1 MNVLCTFNL
10 RPLSTGLVKY
20 HKAKF
25 NLLVYRCDRPY
36 FSKRKKIFLKM
47 LAYSEYWLNNLYM
60 TGVKFK
66 PVSRIGENAGEKL
79 IA

>member
-1 MNVLCTFNL
+1 
-10 RPLSTGLVKY
+10 
-20 HKAKF
+20 
-25 NLLVYRCDRPY
+25 
-36 FSKRKKIFLKM
+36 M

-79 IA
+79 CVKHNSLGSEHKSGICYLAKDQVTRR